1 MLSCALSCNL
11 ILSANV
17 TLMTSQLKKREPC

>member
-1 MLSCALSCNL
+1 MLSCAFPCNL
-11 ILSANV
+11 ILNENV

>member
-1 MLSCALSCNL
+1 MLSCAFPCNL
-11 ILSANV
+11 IFNANV

>member
-1 MLSCALSCNL
+1 MSSCAFFCDL
-11 ILSANV
+11 ILNENV

>member
-1 MLSCALSCNL
+1 MLSCAFSCDL